1 MKQKL
6 EAKLQKKVQLAALT
20 SSFTKSSEII
30 LDANNISFK
39 EIISF
44 IEKNKNKT
52 FTFKILPPN
61 CNFIIGSNSS
71 NDRGEVVVLD
81 D

>member
-6 EAKLQKKVQLAALT
+6 EAKLQKKMELAALT

-52 FTFKILPPN
+52 FTFKIRPPN
-61 CNFIIGSNSS
+61 CYFIIGSNSS